1 MSELQILEIQIK
13 RELSKLKNLLSEAE
27 EIKNKKASNW
37 NIRIGGSILHDFYT
51 GTEGIFEAIANT
63 IDKRIPTGT
72 NWHKELLN
80 QMVLDIPGLRT
91 HIISEDTSKML
102 DEYLRFRHLFRRRYG
117 FDLEWKNIKHLLKR
131 LPVVYAA
138 VEKDIKEAFELP
150 TSS

>member
-63 IDKRIPTGT
+63 IDKRIPTGI

-91 HIISEDTSKML
+91 HII
-102 DEYLRFRHLFRRRYG
+102 RGRRRMGSILY
-117 FDLEWKNIKHLLKR
+117 
-131 LPVVYAA
+131 Y
-138 VEKDIKEAFELP
+138 
-150 TSS
+150 

>member
-13 RELSKLKNLLSEAE
+13 RELSKLKNLLSEAG
-27 EIKNKKASNW
+27 EIKNKKTSNW

-63 IDKRIPTGT
+63 IDKRIPTGI

-80 QMVLDIPGLRT
+80 QMVFDIPGLRT

-102 DEYLRFRHLFRRRYG
+102 G
-117 FDLEWKNIKHLLKR
+117 
-131 LPVVYAA
+131 
-138 VEKDIKEAFELP
+138 
-150 TSS
+150 